1 MLESANVDF
10 LLAAKLFDLMTVY
23 FLKNRKIVGGQVG
36 RLLSQV
42 SRVRIPSSVKI
53 NYTESV
59 FLMYFYKF

>member
-36 RLLSQV
+36 RLLPQV

-53 NYTESV
+53 
-59 FLMYFYKF
+59 FF

>member
-36 RLLSQV
+36 RLLPQV

-59 FLMYFYKF
+59 FLMYF

>member
-36 RLLSQV
+36 RLLPQV
-42 SRVRIPSSVKI
+42 LRVRIPSSVKI
-53 NYTESV
+53 
-59 FLMYFYKF
+59 FLK

>member
-59 FLMYFYKF
+59 FLMYF